1 MINAK
6 IKKVLNNHHRS
17 HSNTTYDPQLQKT
30 IILCAQPQHQG
41 TLMQPLHCD
50 LQRLSRKHKRIIYAQ
65 RQQKLQLQNR
75 ISAPKKKHETM
86 DDVERFYK
94 KFLNEND
101 LKLKNQ
107 KHHCRNLDAA
117 TPMRFTA
124 PSCKRQKDYA
134 HSRRSKGTLMRP
146 LPRNHVSQDSNH

>member
-1 MINAK
+1 
-6 IKKVLNNHHRS
+6 
-17 HSNTTYDPQLQKT
+17 
-30 IILCAQPQHQG
+30 
-41 TLMQPLHCD
+41 
-50 LQRLSRKHKRIIYAQ
+50 
-65 RQQKLQLQNR
+65 
-75 ISAPKKKHETM
+75 M

-134 HSRRSKGTLMRP
+134 HSRRSKGTLMQP